1 MSFELDFKNDENL
14 IFYLSGDIDINNVE
28 DFKEKVF
35 NIYDVNK
42 NNIVLDLKDLNYIDS
57 TGLGAIMSIYKK
69 AKDDSNELTILN
81 PKKNIKKL
89 FMITELDTVFNME
102 G

>member
-35 NIYDVNK
+35 NIYEVNK